1 MLTSEDLE
9 PAGATTVR
17 FSLVRQPIR
26 LLFFFYRTVI
36 HSFFGP
42 TCRFEPT
49 CSHFAEQSIAR
60 YGLFRGSWLG
70 LLRILRCHPF
80 HSGGYDPVP

>member
-1 MLTSEDLE
+1 MIDSESLGSAV
-9 PAGATTVR
+9 AGSSGR
-17 FSLVRQPIR
+17 SLAGR
-26 LLFFFYRTVI
+26 LVAGLFLFYRTVI

-49 CSHFAEQSIAR
+49 CSHFTEESIVR
-60 YGLFRGSWLG
+60 YGVLRGCWLG

-80 HSGGYDPVP
+80 HPGGYDPVP